1 MQGKIKKIIDTIIA
15 QRSKGSSVV
24 ANLTRAKLA
33 MKGVI
38 CDKYN
43 ETSEDDPAV
52 IEKLK
57 QIASELSIVI

>member
-1 MQGKIKKIIDTIIA
+1 MTGKIKEIIDSIIL
-15 QRSKGSSVV
+15 QRSKGNSAV

-43 ETSEDDPAV
+43 EASEDDPAI

-57 QIASELSIVI
+57 QIAIDLNIKI